1 MNIFEYALKMEKD
14 GEEYY
19 RQLAEKAENTGIK
32 RIFERMAAAE
42 AEHYQDF
49 LQMQDNQPV
58 QHGADDLMSE
68 VKTIFQQMQTEKS
81 YENIKGDQVDAYR
94 KACDIEKKAYEFY
107 MQKAEE
113 LADPAE
119 KKMCLQIAEEERQH
133 CIILE
138 NIVDFVSQPNVWM
151 ENAEWRHMGEY

>member
-58 QHGADDLMSE
+58 QHGADDLMPE

-94 KACDIEKKAYEFY
+94 KAHDIEKKAYEFY

-113 LADPAE
+113 LTDPAE

-138 NIVDFVSQPNVWM
+138 NIVDFVSQPHVWM